1 MVECRQIKPHEKQT
15 ATQNNGNIANKRA
28 NWLKRGKAREN
39 AGYKVAIGYHWNLI
53 GLKSGASF
61 FGPIIEQ
68 SEANPDQ
75 FRITVDVW
83 SKFALSRFQNAPS
96 CLPYNSYYT
105 NWENLIQNHP
115 PPCTLSG
122 SSDSSPVIFFPPR
135 YTTGWNVALYCDSKD
150 DKGCFRIHIVDAIK
164 EEDTKLLVLQLSFIC
179 GHSWKL
185 HRQFFC
191 IYSPLKFKGK

>member
-1 MVECRQIKPHEKQT
+1 MK
-15 ATQNNGNIANKRA
+15 TQVKTSK
-28 NWLKRGKAREN
+28 LTKAREN

-96 CLPYNSYYT
+96 CLPYNSYDT
-105 NWENLIQNHP
+105 NWEN
-115 PPCTLSG
+115 
-122 SSDSSPVIFFPPR
+122 
-135 YTTGWNVALYCDSKD
+135 
-150 DKGCFRIHIVDAIK
+150 
-164 EEDTKLLVLQLSFIC
+164 
-179 GHSWKL
+179 
-185 HRQFFC
+185 
-191 IYSPLKFKGK
+191 